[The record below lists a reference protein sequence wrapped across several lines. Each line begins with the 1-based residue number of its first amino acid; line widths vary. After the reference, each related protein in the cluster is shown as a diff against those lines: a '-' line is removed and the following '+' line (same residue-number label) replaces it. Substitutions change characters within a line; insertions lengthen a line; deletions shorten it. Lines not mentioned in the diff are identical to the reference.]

1 MYSAVVMG
9 LRFSPFAA
17 YAVGANLRFE
27 GKKPNLA
34 KITYVDFIL
43 ASWLCLTAGP
53 KCNETVLNL
62 YS

>member
-43 ASWLCLTAGP
+43 AS
-53 KCNETVLNL
+53 
-62 YS
+62 